1 MTVNFEIKSS
11 NMLSMEELKECV
23 ALLEQYF
30 ELPHLSQDQLN
41 SISMARTLW
50 FITKNND
57 TIIGIATLTPDKED
71 NLKNILVI
79 PSYRN
84 KGICSMMLNNI
95 KEFYVKYKNKL
106 HTPNLTVL
114 KNKEN
119 THSLIQL
126 YKKNNFFIEKET
138 YDKIFM
144 TLII

>member
-1 MTVNFEIKSS
+1 MTIIFEVKSS
-11 NMLSMEELKECV
+11 NSISMGELEKCV
-23 ALLEQYF
+23 SLLEKYF
-30 ELPHLSQDQLN
+30 ELPHLTHEQLK
-41 SISMARTLW
+41 SLQGSLTLW
-50 FITKNND
+50 FIVKEQHN
-57 TIIGIATLTPDKED
+57 IIGLATLTSDKED

>member
-1 MTVNFEIKSS
+1 MG
-11 NMLSMEELKECV
+11 ELEKCV
-23 ALLEQYF
+23 YLLEKYF
-30 ELPHLSQDQLN
+30 ELPHLTHEQLKYLQC
-41 SISMARTLW
+41 SRTLW
-50 FITKNND
+50 FIVKEQHN
-57 TIIGIATLTPDKED
+57 IIGLATLTSDKED

-95 KEFYVKYKNKL
+95 KEFYVKYKHKL